1 MSSKNLAYITFFVLT
16 EYVVCVSLIE
26 HNMTGGIMAAY
37 KEDLTE
43 SMENYLEVI
52 LELERINKVARAKD
66 IADKLQIQRG
76 SVTGALKILQKKGL
90 INYEPYSF
98 ITLSDSGKKIA
109 KEITHRHQVIEE
121 FLVTVLR
128 IDPKTAST
136 TACRMEHAI
145 DEHTLERL
153 VCFIDYLRLCPR
165 AGKDWLASFMDF
177 CSSGDIDANRC
188 RTCIDDCRDSLPE
201 QNT

>member
-1 MSSKNLAYITFFVLT
+1 MDKQSVALS
-16 EYVVCVSLIE
+16 
-26 HNMTGGIMAAY
+26 
-37 KEDLTE
+37 E

-52 LELERINKVARAKD
+52 LKLEKENKVARAKD

-98 ITLSDSGKKIA
+98 ITLSESGKKVA

-121 FLVTVLR
+121 FLVKVLR
-128 IDPKTAST
+128 IDPETASA

-145 DEHTLERL
+145 DEDTLERL
-153 VCFIDYLRLCPR
+153 VCFIDYLQICPR
-165 AGKDWLASFMDF
+165 AGSDWLASFINY
-177 CSSGDIDANRC
+177 CSSGDIDANKC
-188 RTCIDDCRDSLPE
+188 RTCIEDCKDSLPE
-201 QNT
+201 